1 MNLMQKENKMG
12 TMPINKLLI
21 SVSLPMMISMLVQ
34 AMYNI
39 VDSIFISHYS
49 LKALTAVNLT
59 FPFQNLMISVAVGT
73 GVGINA
79 LLSRR
84 LGEKDFDGANR
95 AATHGILLNYLS
107 GILFAVIGIAV
118 SGAFFRFQSDD
129 AAVINYGRQY
139 MGICSGLSVAIF
151 GQVTFERLLQST
163 GKTIYTMI
171 TQGIGAIINIIFD
184 PILIFG
190 YFGFPEMG
198 AAGAAAATV
207 FGQAVAMVLG
217 IIFNIRK
224 NKEISLSFKGFKLSG
239 DTVKRIYGVGVPSML
254 VASIGSVMTFGI
266 NKIFSTM
273 DSMREDAI
281 NVFGIYFKLQ
291 SFAFMPLFGLNNG
304 MVPIIAYNLGARK
317 RKRITS
323 TIKFAVIYAEIIMI
337 FCMLIMQIFPDRLYG
352 IFKASDNMLRIG
364 RHALR
369 VISISYPAAAFGV
382 VSSSVFQ
389 ACGHA
394 VLSMLVSLVRQL
406 CVLLPVVYI
415 IAKLTENVMHV
426 WYAFPIAEIFS
437 FTLCIFFTRYV
448 YKKEFEKLPE

>member
-1 MNLMQKENKMG
+1 MQKENKMG

-21 SVSLPMMISMLVQ
+21 TISLPMMLSMLVQ
-34 AMYNI
+34 ALYNV

-49 LKALTAVNLT
+49 LDALTAVNLT

-79 LLSRR
+79 LLSRK
-84 LGEKDFDGANR
+84 LGEKDFEGANR
-95 AATHGILLNYLS
+95 AATHGILLNLLAS
-107 GILFAVIGIAV
+107 ILFAVIGISIAGV
-118 SGAFFRFQSDD
+118 FFGFQSEN
-129 AAVINYGRQY
+129 AAVINFGKQY
-139 MGICSGLSVAIF
+139 MGICSGLSIAIF

-163 GKTIYTMI
+163 GKTFYTMI
-171 TQGIGAIINIIFD
+171 TQGVGAIINIIFD

-190 YFGFPEMG
+190 YFGFPELG
-198 AAGAAAATV
+198 AAGAAVATV
-207 FGQAVAMVLG
+207 FGQAVAMTLA
-217 IIFNIRK
+217 IIFNVKR
-224 NKEISLSFKGFKLSG
+224 NKEISLSFKGFRICS
-239 DTVKRIYGVGVPSML
+239 DTVKRIYSVGVPSML
-254 VASIGSVMTFGI
+254 VASIGSVMTFGM
-266 NKIFSTM
+266 NKIFSGIS
-273 DSMREDAI
+273 SMKDDAI

-304 MVPIIAYNLGARK
+304 MVPIIAYNLGAKK

-323 TIKFAVIYAEIIMI
+323 TIKYAVLYAEIIMI
-337 FCMLIMQIFPDRLYG
+337 SCMLVLQIFPDEIFG
-352 IFKASDNMLRIG
+352 IFKASDNMMLIG

-369 VISISYPAAAFGV
+369 IISISYPAAAFCV
-382 VSSSVFQ
+382 VSISVFQ

-415 IAKLTENVMHV
+415 IAKLTENVLLV

-437 FTLCIFFTRYV
+437 FTLCIFFMRYA
-448 YKKEFEKLPE
+448 YKKEFANLPE